1 MQEHQ
6 NLIVTASH
14 ENLMIATLNY
24 FAEIINSVLF
34 GFSTLGLSEKG
45 KFVQQRKSFLDAH
58 CTHCTHCT
66 PIGTTSEEKNTAL
79 L

>member
-45 KFVQQRKSFLDAH
+45 KFVQQSKSFLDAH
-58 CTHCTHCT
+58 CTHCT
-66 PIGTTSEEKNTAL
+66 PIGTKSEEKNTAL